1 MNTMFFNAVSCFFVC
16 AGLIIALILAINVIF
31 HRQSMKIMNIVWV
44 LTGLWGH
51 YFALFAYYTFGV
63 RKDNMVATVPMENMK
78 MDRRYRWRWICLKYV
93 HNGSLSLC
101 RHFID
106 GAGCTLADIIGE
118 WFTYWVPLQIGGML
132 IAGSWALRFC
142 IALILGVSFNLL
154 QFAKWK
160 LSLFVKLFLVPLRPI
175 FFHY

>member
-78 MDRRYRWRWICLKYV
+78 MDMKISMEMDMSEVRPQWQSITLSALHWRILSE
-93 HNGSLSLC
+93 NGLHTGYLC
-101 RHFID
+101 R
-106 GAGCTLADIIGE
+106 
-118 WFTYWVPLQIGGML
+118 
-132 IAGSWALRFC
+132 
-142 IALILGVSFNLL
+142 
-154 QFAKWK
+154 
-160 LSLFVKLFLVPLRPI
+160 
-175 FFHY
+175 

>member
-78 MDRRYRWRWICLKYV
+78 MDIED
-93 HNGSLSLC
+93 
-101 RHFID
+101 ID
-106 GAGCTLADIIGE
+106 GDG
-118 WFTYWVPLQIGGML
+118 YV
-132 IAGSWALRFC
+132 
-142 IALILGVSFNLL
+142 
-154 QFAKWK
+154 
-160 LSLFVKLFLVPLRPI
+160 
-175 FFHY
+175 

>member
-31 HRQSMKIMNIVWV
+31 HRVSMYIMIIVWV

-78 MDRRYRWRWICLKYV
+78 MDMKISMILKSDCIWIPKKQKLYV
-93 HNGSLSLC
+93 
-101 RHFID
+101 
-106 GAGCTLADIIGE
+106 
-118 WFTYWVPLQIGGML
+118 
-132 IAGSWALRFC
+132 
-142 IALILGVSFNLL
+142 LILEKN
-154 QFAKWK
+154 
-160 LSLFVKLFLVPLRPI
+160 
-175 FFHY
+175 

>member
-63 RKDNMVATVPMENMK
+63 RKDNMVATAIQLYIPTCQANNEK
-78 MDRRYRWRWICLKYV
+78 KSALKARETA
-93 HNGSLSLC
+93 S
-101 RHFID
+101 RK
-106 GAGCTLADIIGE
+106 E
-118 WFTYWVPLQIGGML
+118 
-132 IAGSWALRFC
+132 IASISR
-142 IALILGVSFNLL
+142 IAIN
-154 QFAKWK
+154 
-160 LSLFVKLFLVPLRPI
+160 
-175 FFHY
+175 